1 MTPEEKR
8 LDESH
13 QRTRHWKRWGPYVAE
28 RQWGTVREDYSPH
41 GTAWEYFPHDHA
53 RSRAY
58 RWGEDGIGG
67 ISDRH
72 QRVCFALALWNGRD
86 PILKERLFGLTGNE
100 GNHGEDVKEYY
111 FYLDSTPTHSYM
123 KYLYKYPQAAYP
135 YAQLVEENRRRK
147 RRDPEYEL
155 LDTGVFNDNRYFDVF
170 MEYAKA
176 APEDI
181 LIKITAWNRGPEEA
195 QLDLLPTMWFRN
207 IWSFGGKHGHPKL
220 WRIKDYSVGDRPA
233 AAVVA
238 AQESRYGTRWLLAE
252 GAPEMLFTENE
263 TNFQRVF
270 NFPNATPYVK
280 DSFHDFLVHGA
291 RGAVNP
297 AQTGTKCAA
306 HYRARIAPGASVT
319 LRLRLTNNDPHTDGL
334 QAPAQTGA
342 SSVNS
347 DPARHAQAANP
358 FGEEF
363 EKTFDLRR
371 EEADQFYSHRFP
383 QERSGDA
390 RNVLRQ
396 ALAGMLWSKQCYH
409 YDVRTWL
416 EGDPGQ
422 PPPPP
427 ERKKGRNH
435 DWTHLYNAD
444 VLSLPDK
451 WEYPWYAAW
460 DLAFH
465 TIALALVD
473 PDFAK
478 EQLILLLREWYMH
491 PNGQLPAYE
500 WAFGDVNPPVHAWA
514 AWRVYKIEKR
524 VRGRADRSFLERVFH
539 KLLLNFTWW
548 VNRKDPDGMNVFQG
562 GFLGLDNIGV
572 FDRSQPLP
580 TGGHLEQSDGTSWMG
595 MYCLNMLA
603 IALELARENPAY
615 EDVASKFFEHFV
627 HIAHAINVHGA
638 EGLALWDEEDG
649 FYYDA
654 IHLPNGEQHYLKVRS
669 MVGLIPLFAVET
681 LEPETI
687 ARLPGF
693 QRRMQWFLDNM
704 PDFAS
709 HVDSSQMSPN
719 GPRRLLSLV
728 DRKQLVRILGYMVD
742 KEEFFSPHGIRAL
755 SKFHAAHPYILA
767 VNGSEYR
774 VDYEPAESQSGTFGG
789 NSNWRGPVW
798 FPTNFLMIESL
809 QKFHHYYGDGF
820 KVECPSGSGQQM
832 SLWDVSAEI
841 SRSLE
846 HIFLR
851 DGNGRRPLYGSV
863 EKFQKDPWWRDLILF
878 YEYFHG
884 DTGAGLGASHQT
896 GWTGLVAKLLEQTGE

>member
-13 QRTRHWKRWGPYVAE
+13 QRTRHWKRWGPYLGE

-41 GTAWEYFPHDHA
+41 GTAWEYFPHEHA

-86 PILKERLFGLTGNE
+86 SILKERLFGLTGNE

-123 KYLYKYPQAAYP
+123 KFLYKYPQAAYP
-135 YAQLVEENRRRK
+135 YAWLVDENRRRGK
-147 RRDPEYEL
+147 RDPEFEL
-155 LDTGVFNDNRYFDVF
+155 MGTGVFEGNRYFDVF
-170 MEYAKA
+170 IEYAKA

-181 LIKITAWNRGPEEA
+181 LIKITAWNRGPDET

-207 IWSFGGKHGHPKL
+207 IWSFGEKHGHPKL
-220 WRIKDYSVGDRPA
+220 WRIKDFQVGDHST

-238 AQESRYGTRWLLAE
+238 AEESRYGTRWLLAE
-252 GAPEMLFTENE
+252 GTPEMLFTENE
-263 TNFQRVF
+263 TNFQRLF
-270 NFPNATPYVK
+270 DFPNATPYVK
-280 DSFHDFLVHGA
+280 DSFNDYLLYGA
-291 RGAVNP
+291 RNAVNP

-319 LRLRLTNNDPHTDGL
+319 LRLRLTNIDPHSAGFH
-334 QAPAQTGA
+334 ASPEA
-342 SSVNS
+342 SSARVE
-347 DPARHAQAANP
+347 PAHHTQTANP

-363 EKTFDLRR
+363 EKTFEMRR
-371 EEADQFYSHRFP
+371 GEADQFYANRFP
-383 QERSGDA
+383 QERSEDA

-396 ALAGMLWSKQCYH
+396 AMAGMLWSKQCYH

-427 ERKKGRNH
+427 ERKKGRNP

-444 VLSLPDK
+444 VLSMPDK
-451 WEYPWYAAW
+451 WEYPWFAAW

-465 TIALALVD
+465 TVALALVD

-500 WAFGDVNPPVHAWA
+500 WAFSDVNPPVHAWA

-524 VRGRADRSFLERVFH
+524 IRGRADRSFLERVFH

-603 IALELARENPAY
+603 IALELAREDPAY

-627 HIAHAINVHGA
+627 YIAHAINVHGS

-649 FYYDA
+649 FFYDA
-654 IHLPNGEQHYLKVRS
+654 IHLPGGEQHYLKVRS

-709 HVDSSQMSPN
+709 HVDASQVSPN
-719 GPRRLLSLV
+719 GVRRLLSLV
-728 DRKQLVRILGYMVD
+728 DRKKMVRILGYMLD

-755 SKFHAAHPYILA
+755 SKLHAAHPYILA
-767 VNGSEYR
+767 VNGAEYR
-774 VDYEPAESQSGTFGG
+774 VDYEPAESRTGVFGG

-798 FPTNFLMIESL
+798 FPPNFLMIESL

-820 KVECPSGSGQQM
+820 RVECPTGSGQQM
-832 SLWDVSAEI
+832 SLWDVGAEI
-841 SRSLE
+841 SRSLT

-851 DGNGRRPLYGSV
+851 DANGRRPLYGSL
-863 EKFQKDPWWRDLILF
+863 EKFQNDPWWRDLILF
-878 YEYFHG
+878 HEYFHG
-884 DTGAGLGASHQT
+884 DNGAGLGASHQT